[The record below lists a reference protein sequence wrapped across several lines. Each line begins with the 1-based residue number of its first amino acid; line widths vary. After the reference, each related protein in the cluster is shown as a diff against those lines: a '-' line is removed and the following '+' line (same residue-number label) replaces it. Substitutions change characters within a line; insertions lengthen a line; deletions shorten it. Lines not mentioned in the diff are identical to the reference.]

1 MFHNFIHGKSSL
13 PSALNLR
20 LRRFGLAPTYPK
32 TITQGVTQTIPASL
46 VFKSTT
52 ITDHHPQWP
61 GFPHQIPTVRG
72 GIGDNQRCGATDVDV
87 LLGVDDPQQWAPGMP
102 REPAGHGS

>member
-32 TITQGVTQTIPASL
+32 GVTQTIPASL

-87 LLGVDDPQQWAPGMP
+87 LLGVDDFQRAHGMQWNAMGT
-102 REPAGHGS
+102 SWT